1 MQISATMLGRLALTD
16 TCERCFWLSYQTGDK
31 LPFQRPMPGIFSSID
46 SYTKRAIDAQF
57 QPPNA
62 LPNYLKSLGNLIR
75 SIPPPHFTKF
85 TYPDPQ
91 MGVTLRGVPD
101 VMFLRDD
108 ETLVIGDY
116 KTARYTESQRSL
128 FPAYEVQLNTYALI
142 AQGLYHR
149 PVSAL
154 ALLYFEPETE
164 DQHVT
169 DPNNHH
175 PNGFRMSFQCKV
187 VHVNLN
193 PQLVYAMVNRAKS
206 IVLQPAPPPAR
217 NGCEDCKRFEEVLR
231 LLQIR

>member
-1 MQISATMLGRLALTD
+1 MEISATMLGRIALSEL
-16 TCERCFWLSYQTGDK
+16 CERCFWLAYHTKDK

-62 LPNYLKSLGNLIR
+62 LPKYLESLGNLVR

-85 TYPDPQ
+85 VYSDPQ
-91 MGVTLRGVPD
+91 LGVTLRGVPD
-101 VMFLRDD
+101 VMFIRNDG
-108 ETLVIGDY
+108 TLVIGDY
-116 KTARYTESQRSL
+116 KTARYTESQKSM

-142 AQGLYHR
+142 AQGIGY
-149 PVSAL
+149 PQVSAL

-164 DQHVT
+164 DHHAS

-175 PNGFRMSFQCKV
+175 PNGFRIGFQCSV
-187 VHVNLN
+187 VPVALK
-193 PQLVYAMVNRAKS
+193 PQLVYTVVARAKA
-206 IVLQPAPPPAR
+206 IILQPNPPPAR
-217 NGCEDCKRFEEVLR
+217 QDCEDCKRFEEVLR